1 MLPIALPFNCL
12 ASFVHSVQLILIFIF
27 KICLSL
33 IFRLWWIFVA
43 AHALSVA
50 VVRGCRLLEVASLA
64 AHHGLSVRRWQLQR
78 VSSALVH
85 GLGCSAARGI
95 FLDQG
100 SNWCIGLHCKVDSQL
115 LDHQGNLDLDFLIS
129 ILVFFIFRHFVFF

>member
-1 MLPIALPFNCL
+1 M
-12 ASFVHSVQLILIFIF
+12 IFW
-27 KICLSL
+27 
-33 IFRLWWIFVA
+33 LWWIFVA

-50 VVRGCRLLEVASLA
+50 VVRGSEWCRLLAVASLA
-64 AHHGLSVRRWQLQR
+64 AHHRLSVRRRQQLQR

-95 FLDQG
+95 FMDQG

-129 ILVFFIFRHFVFF
+129 ILVFFIFRHFIWFFGNLLDHFLI